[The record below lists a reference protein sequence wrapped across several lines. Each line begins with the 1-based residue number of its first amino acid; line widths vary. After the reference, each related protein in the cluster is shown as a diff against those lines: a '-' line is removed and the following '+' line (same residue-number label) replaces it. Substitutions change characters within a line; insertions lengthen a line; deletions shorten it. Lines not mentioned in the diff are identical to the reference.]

1 MFNIKYAIEE
11 DLVFWNSLDDLKTSQ
26 KKNLI
31 KKSRAYIIW
40 DGETPIGIMRYNFM
54 WDEIP
59 FLTLIYILDEYHR
72 KGFGRLAMALWE
84 AEMKVLGHKMVM
96 TSTRADEEG
105 QYFYLTLGYAE
116 MGRLS
121 FEGTHMEQDDEI
133 ILRKIL

>member
-1 MFNIKYAIEE
+1 MFNIKYATEE
-11 DLVFWNSLDDLKTSQ
+11 DLVFWNSLDDLKSCQ
-26 KKNLI
+26 KKKLI
-31 KKSRAYIIW
+31 ENNRAYIIC
-40 DGETPIGIMRYNFM
+40 DGEIPIGIMRYNFM

-105 QYFYLTLGYAE
+105 QHFYLALGYAE

-121 FEGTHMEQDDEI
+121 FEGTYMEQDDEI